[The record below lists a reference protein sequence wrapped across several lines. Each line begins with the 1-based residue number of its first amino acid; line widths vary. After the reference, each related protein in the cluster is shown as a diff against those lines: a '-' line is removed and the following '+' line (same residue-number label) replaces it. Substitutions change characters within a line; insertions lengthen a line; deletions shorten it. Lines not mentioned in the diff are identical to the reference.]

1 MERVRFIEHK
11 GKKILYIDFSNCSEE
26 ESLDVIEQGKKEV
39 KSQPENS
46 LLTLTNVN
54 KTKYNSKVVGAFR
67 EFTKGNKP
75 YVRAAA
81 IIGLS
86 KIKKMIFK
94 AVKEFSQRPLQEFSD
109 EEKAKDWLVIQ

>member
-1 MERVRFIEHK
+1 MERVRFVEHK

-26 ESLDVIEQGKKEV
+26 EALAVIEGGKKQV
-39 KSQPENS
+39 RSQPEKS

-54 KTKYNSKVVGAFR
+54 QAKYNSKVVEAFR

-81 IIGLS
+81 ITGLS

-94 AVKEFSQRPLQEFSD
+94 AVKEFSQRQLQEFSD
-109 EEKAKDWLVIQ
+109 EEKAMDWLVTQ